1 MGFYLPILLPPVIPN
16 GPGREN
22 VTQVNRNEREAGLGW
37 ISVVCLT
44 QRPFHIE
51 LHCIV
56 VGNNF
61 LSQELKGGKKKSG
74 SSGCAKLSLSTKGA
88 LSHIHWL

>member
-1 MGFYLPILLPPVIPN
+1 M
-16 GPGREN
+16 
-22 VTQVNRNEREAGLGW
+22 TQVNRNEREAGLGW

-61 LSQELKGGKKKSG
+61 LSQELKGEKKKNQG
-74 SSGCAKLSLSTKGA
+74 VLAVLNYPFQQKEL
-88 LSHIHWL
+88 